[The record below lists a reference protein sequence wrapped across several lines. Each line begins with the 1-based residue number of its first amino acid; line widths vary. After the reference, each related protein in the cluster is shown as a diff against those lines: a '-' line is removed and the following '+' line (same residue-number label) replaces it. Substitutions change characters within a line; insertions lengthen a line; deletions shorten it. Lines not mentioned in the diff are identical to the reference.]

1 MRGCGPCACLL
12 AGGCGAWRLLARRRR
27 RRRRHSQG
35 FQVDILAKVLSSQEI
50 QKKSTLEKMG
60 SHAAHLF
67 AQNVD
72 ASLAGIVI

>member
-1 MRGCGPCACLL
+1 LL

-50 QKKSTLEKMG
+50 QKKSSLKKHVGQCSTFVCTQDFDV
-60 SHAAHLF
+60 H
-67 AQNVD
+67 
-72 ASLAGIVI
+72 LAGIVI